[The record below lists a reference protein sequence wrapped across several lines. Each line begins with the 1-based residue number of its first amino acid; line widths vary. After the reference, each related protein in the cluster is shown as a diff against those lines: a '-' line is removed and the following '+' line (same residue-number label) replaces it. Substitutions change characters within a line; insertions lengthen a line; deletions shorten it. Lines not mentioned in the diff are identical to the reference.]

1 MITVNQLFFRRL
13 LSNWKFQYGV
23 MRMVVDWV
31 TALYFFIP
39 ALMIASY
46 QYYTWWHTTPQWMEG
61 VHFNVILIVLSL
73 FASTGAVRL
82 FILDADQLFLVQRSH
97 YFQSLLKLGLQ
108 YTFIF
113 EFVISAVVILILAP
127 FLLLR
132 YDLSILQMLA
142 LYLFIAC
149 YRINFALLSQ
159 RLSSRFSG
167 WSYSFIWL
175 GLKTLSVT
183 LYVLF
188 LAKCLNITLLLF
200 MICAILVASAN
211 QLFRYRLSV
220 KGSFF
225 HDVEY
230 EFKQRMKFAALLF
243 RGLSVKKQR
252 VRRSHP
258 FLFPNS
264 NLLFR
269 ERSPSN
275 ALIEMCV
282 KSFFRDWAQFKVYIQ
297 FVLIGSLI
305 LMLPFPPL
313 WSKWIIWIALAILL
327 CQRLKTYWGEMIG
340 SDFVRMFKWKETDRM
355 IAAGKAIFYIA
366 LPGFILVSIA
376 FGLSSFSL
384 SGAVMIIPLGGLIA
398 YGTSHMLAPW

>member
-1 MITVNQLFFRRL
+1 MITANQLFIRRL
-13 LSNWKFQYGV
+13 WSNWKFQYGV
-23 MRMVVDWV
+23 MRTVVDWV

-39 ALMIASY
+39 ALIIAFY
-46 QYYTWWHTTPQWMEG
+46 QYFSWWETTPQWMEG
-61 VHFNVILIVLSL
+61 VPFNVILVVLSL
-73 FASTGAVRL
+73 YASTGAVRL
-82 FILDADQLFLVQRSH
+82 FVLDADQLFLVQRTR
-97 YFQSLLKLGLQ
+97 YFQLLLKLGIQ
-108 YTFIF
+108 YTFLF
-113 EFVISAVVILILAP
+113 EFILSAAVILLLAP

-132 YDLSILQMLA
+132 YELSLLQLLL

-149 YRINFALLSQ
+149 YRINFALISQ
-159 RLSSRFSG
+159 RLSNRYSG
-167 WSYSFIWL
+167 WPYASIWL
-175 GLKTLSVT
+175 GLKIISIT

-188 LAKCLNITLLLF
+188 LAKCLSLTLLLF
-200 MICAILVASAN
+200 AICALLAASAVS
-211 QLFRYRLSV
+211 LARYRLTV
-220 KGSFF
+220 RGTFF

-269 ERSPSN
+269 DRTPSN

-297 FVLIGSLI
+297 FVLIGSAV
-305 LMLPFPPL
+305 LMLPFMPL
-313 WSKWIIWIALAILL
+313 WSKWLVWIALAFLL
-327 CQRLKTYWGEMIG
+327 SQRLKTYWGEMLA
-340 SDFVRMFKWKETDRM
+340 SDFVRMFAWKDADR
-355 IAAGKAIFYIA
+355 ISAAGKAIFYIA
-366 LPGFILVSIA
+366 LPGFVLVSIA

-384 SGAVMIIPLGGLIA
+384 AGALMIIPLGGLIA
-398 YGTSHMLAPW
+398 YGISHMLAPW